1 MNDTARRFLDAYQ
14 RGEMVEGGWLFP
26 TALQQSRL
34 DHSEDSLA
42 RLDHLMDAIL
52 GKVRPTR
59 EQLFESEPGR
69 NFCALIA
76 FYLVEQVRRRTGA
89 FIECFPREAAPQVL
103 ADGQTLPDEPFAR
116 LFARAPDQDV
126 VFFPLGWVESRLM
139 GEEAPMTAA
148 DYLARSV
155 ARIERAGPTHWW
167 EGMQA
172 VGELAAWQMI
182 MAKGGSVLPTMLSAA
197 RPRTFIALGMPGLSG
212 SLDDSV
218 QQGAEQLRGNPDGAR
233 WQVLSYDGWL
243 DGPDGQQDAV
253 MLVLQTY
260 GESPLALKMAFPYRP
275 ATPGQPLRIL
285 TPVIQGSNQP
295 AATLESLQGA
305 LWRGVYGMQWPEGD
319 SWDRHR
325 EAADGAAAGARPQ
338 PAARSQAAAQSGPAP
353 FTPAGPVELA
363 QILDKL
369 RASYELRQQ
378 RMSDLSLAS
387 VLAPTPPWMGPSDGL
402 NEVVAGQRLLL
413 AEGAIVWGALV
424 MANRQLFEPG
434 TEDLPALLVQSPDRH
449 FDARPQDLREVGQA
463 LFALKDTKP
472 ADPALA
478 RLAGL
483 ITGETERALGLEL
496 PPALSSRPV
505 RAGVF
510 MVYRRHVPTG
520 VLRGGLFPV
529 LTHPSTPAVM
539 MLPFEFWP
547 IELIILWKEGR
558 L

>member
-1 MNDTARRFLDAYQ
+1 MNDTAQRFLDAYA

-34 DHSEDSLA
+34 DHTEDSFA

-52 GKVRPTR
+52 KKVRPTR
-59 EQLFESEPGR
+59 EQLFESDPGR

-76 FYLVEQVRRRTGA
+76 FYLVEQARRRTGA
-89 FIECFPREAAPQVL
+89 FIEWFPREAAPRVL

-139 GEEAPMTAA
+139 GQEDPMPAA

-167 EGMQA
+167 AGMQA

-197 RPRTFIALGMPGLSG
+197 RPRTFIAMGMPGLSG

-218 QQGAEQLRGNPDGAR
+218 QQGAEQLRSNPDGAR

-243 DGPDGQQDAV
+243 DGPDGHQDAV

-275 ATPGQPLRIL
+275 ATASRPLRIL
-285 TPVIQGSNQP
+285 TPVIQGANQP
-295 AATLESLQGA
+295 SATLEALQGA

-319 SWDRHR
+319 SWDQHR
-325 EAADGAAAGARPQ
+325 EDAGGPAAPARPE
-338 PAARSQAAAQSGPAP
+338 PASLASRASSA
-353 FTPAGPVELA
+353 ELA

-369 RASYELRQQ
+369 RASFELRQQ
-378 RMSDLSLAS
+378 RMSELSLAS
-387 VLAPTPPWMGPSDGL
+387 VLAPRPQWMGPADGL
-402 NEVVAGQRLLL
+402 NEGVDAQRLLL
-413 AEGAIVWGALV
+413 TEGAIVWGALV
-424 MANRQLFEPG
+424 MANKQLFEPG
-434 TEDLPALLVQSPDRH
+434 TEDLPALLVHSTDRH
-449 FDARPQDLREVGQA
+449 FDARPEALREVGQS

-472 ADPALA
+472 ADPELA

-505 RAGVF
+505 RAGVI
-510 MVYRRHVPTG
+510 MAYRRHVPTG